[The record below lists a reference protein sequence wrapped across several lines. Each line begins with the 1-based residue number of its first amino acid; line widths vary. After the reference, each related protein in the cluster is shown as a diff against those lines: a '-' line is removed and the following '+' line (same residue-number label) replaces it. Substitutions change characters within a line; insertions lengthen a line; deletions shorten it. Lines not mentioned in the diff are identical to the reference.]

1 MSPHPIDT
9 LLPGFTA
16 LDPAAKIAA
25 VERLTTAAR
34 AHPSGIFV
42 CMPFVT
48 SDGLRPMQEADF
60 GAMDRPAD
68 NWGHRLKSP
77 VDFFNNENSITT
89 SGSHLAAQ
97 SIRYQVTGDP
107 AALTAARVAYRSL
120 RCVFEFGVQAG
131 QPGFLGKPFH
141 FEPSVHTT
149 GDQYLHALWGWW
161 TFYPVASADE
171 QREIR
176 AMIAAAADYQIAV
189 DYMIFHRSGG
199 DWSYRLDPT
208 DYNAIMAALVAAAY
222 KFTGE
227 SKYRDAYRFVVETGR
242 WTHERRLDGIVRE
255 FRAGTYQAKPWDHIA
270 GADVAAGEFAHWEQ
284 IQHCQFATI
293 SASIIHE
300 CVPDLFTQ
308 EDLRRVLALW
318 WSDHAMGYD
327 PEFRGYL
334 YWFLVATKD
343 MSWRRIA
350 RTPRLPREQWL
361 GGHPMLSYAAEWI
374 YGDCLARFMWT
385 ALLVARHC
393 PTQRDEA
400 AGYAADMLRALEP
413 RHLLWVADPDGK
425 QVPPELNYFTRFLS
439 SEVPECL
446 IASYWEGR
454 RLGLWA

>member
-9 LLPGFTA
+9 LLPGFTD
-16 LDPAAKIAA
+16 LDPGAKIAA
-25 VERLTTAAR
+25 VERLTAPAR
-34 AHPSGIFV
+34 THPSGIFV
-42 CMPFVT
+42 CMPFIAAE
-48 SDGLRPMQEADF
+48 GLRPMQETDF

-97 SIRYQVTGDP
+97 SLRYQATGDP
-107 AALTAARVAYRSL
+107 AALAAARVAYRSL
-120 RCVFEFGVQAG
+120 RIVFEFGAQAG

-161 TFYPVASADE
+161 TFYPVASAEE

-176 AMIAAAADYQIAV
+176 TMIAAAADYQIAV

-199 DWSYRLDPT
+199 DWSNRLDPT

-222 KFTGE
+222 KLTGAA
-227 SKYRDAYRFVVETGR
+227 KYRDAYQFVVQTGR
-242 WTHERRLDGIVRE
+242 WMHERRLDGIVRE
-255 FRAGTYQAKPWDHIA
+255 FRAGTYQAQPWDRIA

-284 IQHCQFATI
+284 IQHCQFAAI

-393 PTQRDEA
+393 PERRDEA

-413 RHLLWVADPDGK
+413 RHLLWIADPDGQ

-439 SEVPECL
+439 SEAPECL

-454 RLGLWA
+454 RLGLWS